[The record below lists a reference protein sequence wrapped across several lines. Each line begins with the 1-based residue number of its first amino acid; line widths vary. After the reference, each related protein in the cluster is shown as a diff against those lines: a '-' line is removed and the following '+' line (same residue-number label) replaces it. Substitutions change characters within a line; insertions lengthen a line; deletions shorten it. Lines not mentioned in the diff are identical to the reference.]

1 MLLMRDKLAIYSS
14 LPWFEKIVTSAW
26 VRYLV
31 SSDQDQCKEYRLY
44 EIIGVGTAETPYQ
57 LGDYTTKHVLQLKH
71 GATETVWRM
80 DRVSNTPWSEAE
92 FERLVDTCAAERV
105 ALPTCKDIEDHY
117 IKKQEIL
124 SRHITE
130 EEISDMMAQK
140 SKIGTPLSVKERT
153 HLIAG
158 RALAQRLQDRD
169 EVWRIDALLAGS
181 SAADEPAK
189 KDLTLVNER
198 NHKANME
205 AVRSAEMLEAERKQR
220 IRRERTMPTVA
231 ADASRESKLSPTAT
245 LRVTSPRDKKP
256 SPSMKLNPGKIL
268 IEQCIESIEVDLG
281 DF

>member
-1 MLLMRDKLAIYSS
+1 MISCPTRMKNSPVI
-14 LPWFEKIVTSAW
+14 PGAW

-31 SSDQDQCKEYRLY
+31 SSDQDRCKEYRLY

-92 FERLVDTCAAERV
+92 FERLMDTCAAERV

-153 HLIAG
+153 RLIAG

-189 KDLTLVNER
+189 KKDLLTLVNKR
-198 NHKANME
+198 NRKANME
-205 AVRSAEMLEAERKQR
+205 VVRSAEMLEAERKRR
-220 IRRERTMPTVA
+220 ICWERTMPTVV

-245 LRVTSPRDKKP
+245 LCVTSPRDKKP
-256 SPSMKLNPGKIL
+256 SPSMKLNPRKTL